1 MNSTARSAGSSSQPK
16 TRRRRR
22 QHDQEQETETQ
33 EEDRDHQQQ
42 QLLPGGTASSLAP
55 GEGRHRTGEAG
66 NDCIVPPRS
75 QNTTELQGTHRSSSP
90 VGSLSKRGKFVDNQQ
105 EEHRHQH
112 REQRQQKNLL
122 RWSSSASSSSL
133 NSDIYTTSP
142 FLQKPER
149 DVKQI
154 HDGVESGNVS
164 GRSAGEDHQF
174 STTISS
180 TTGRNA
186 SSSSNITGRR
196 VAGTAESTTHQNNN
210 VGMKGAST
218 KAFIPVS
225 SDSTHA
231 INNRMVPPS
240 FLSTASI
247 NMCTTRNSSSPAELT
262 RFSTFGH
269 PAAATRTTSPCSS
282 SSQSS
287 PGRRR
292 KVRKLPLRKD
302 FPSTTTNSSTATKS
316 SFGATGSSNNPLPQ
330 HRLLSPIHQHVLGKH
345 SSLLSNVANTDF
357 HRSLVGAIFDV
368 GLTECSP
375 LSIYENMS
383 TRIKDSYS
391 DFNLEKI
398 KSKLQ
403 KYRKFKSKNKE
414 EFMQVYHKTLE
425 DMLAA
430 YPLQN
435 NVEELR
441 SILGT
446 CNQIGAN
453 RSSSTVSVSS
463 MLPPTILDSLSSGE
477 IAAYLT
483 YEVMKEDACAI
494 ESNAMA
500 GGNDNA
506 INEKRCQK
514 EQHQQEEGQQQKE
527 GYKQLDTRVDTY
539 CDHAS
544 QHQKKNHASLSAQS
558 SSSSYGKFL
567 RRGINESLSNP
578 RTYSD
583 ASVLQQATT
592 VLGDTLDFPSL
603 TPEELNSSIGKA
615 FQHFLG
621 LLSSLT
627 CDIYEH
633 RRAGCGNSVSSEA
646 ALTIASH
653 GIPTSSTVAHT
664 TSSWPG
670 VYDPLLDSMMSMP
683 LTSTTPSIAVMN
695 EWSTPHFIECNR
707 ASSHQPPSHGHHHH
721 QQHQEQPEPPL
732 QEGQHPSS
740 SSFLLSSS
748 SSCAIGKSD
757 EAGAALLAGLSSVAS
772 VVHGGSGDDHEHKNT
787 TTPKASNK
795 STSPPSLSSTK

>member
-1 MNSTARSAGSSSQPK
+1 MNSMSRSTGISSQPK

-22 QHDQEQETETQ
+22 QQNQEQETQ
-33 EEDRDHQQQ
+33 EEDRDHRHHQ
-42 QLLPGGTASSLAP
+42 QLLLPAGAAPSLTP
-55 GEGRHRTGEAG
+55 GEGRHRAGEAG
-66 NDCIVPPRS
+66 NDFIVPPRS
-75 QNTTELQGTHRSSSP
+75 KQATELKGMHRSSSP
-90 VGSLSKRGKFVDNQQ
+90 VLGSLSKRGKFVDNQQ
-105 EEHRHQH
+105 EEEHRHQH
-112 REQRQQKNLL
+112 QEQRQQKNLL
-122 RWSSSASSSSL
+122 RCSSSASSSSL
-133 NSDIYTTSP
+133 NSAIYTTSP
-142 FLQKPER
+142 FVDKPE
-149 DVKQI
+149 
-154 HDGVESGNVS
+154 
-164 GRSAGEDHQF
+164 QF
-174 STTISS
+174 STTSSS

-186 SSSSNITGRR
+186 SSRSNITGRR
-196 VAGTAESTTHQNNN
+196 VAGTADSTHQNNN
-210 VGMKGAST
+210 GGTKGAS
-218 KAFIPVS
+218 IPLS
-225 SDSTHA
+225 FDSTHA
-231 INNRMVPPS
+231 INNRMGPPS
-240 FLSTASI
+240 FLSTTSI
-247 NMCTTRNSSSPAELT
+247 NMCTSTRNSSSPAERM
-262 RFSTFGH
+262 RFSTFEH
-269 PAAATRTTSPCSS
+269 PTTTTTTATSTATSTNPSSS

-302 FPSTTTNSSTATKS
+302 FPSNTTTATATATNSSIATKS
-316 SFGATGSSNNPLPQ
+316 TYGAAGSSNNLLPQ
-330 HRLLSPIHQHVLGKH
+330 HRLLSPVHQHVLGKH
-345 SSLLSNVANTDF
+345 SSLLSNVVNTDF

-414 EFMQVYHKTLE
+414 EFMQMYHKTLE
-425 DMLAA
+425 DMLTA
-430 YPLQN
+430 YPIQH

-441 SILGT
+441 SISGT
-446 CNQIGAN
+446 SNQIGAS
-453 RSSSTVSVSS
+453 RSRSTVSASS
-463 MLPPTILDSLSSGE
+463 MLSPTILDSLSSGE

-483 YEVMKEDACAI
+483 YEVMKEDACAV
-494 ESNAMA
+494 ESNATA

-527 GYKQLDTRVDTY
+527 GYTQVDTRVDIN

-558 SSSSYGKFL
+558 SSSSCGKFL
-567 RRGINESLSNP
+567 RSGINESLSNL

-653 GIPTSSTVAHT
+653 GIPTSSTVAHSS
-664 TSSWPG
+664 SSWPG
-670 VYDPLLDSMMSMP
+670 AYDPLLGSMMSMP
-683 LTSTTPSIAVMN
+683 LTSTTPSMAVMN

-707 ASSHQPPSHGHHHH
+707 ASSHQPPSHRHHHH
-721 QQHQEQPEPPL
+721 QQQQQDQPQPPL

-740 SSFLLSSS
+740 SSFMLSSS

-772 VVHGGSGDDHEHKNT
+772 VVHEGSGEDHEHKN